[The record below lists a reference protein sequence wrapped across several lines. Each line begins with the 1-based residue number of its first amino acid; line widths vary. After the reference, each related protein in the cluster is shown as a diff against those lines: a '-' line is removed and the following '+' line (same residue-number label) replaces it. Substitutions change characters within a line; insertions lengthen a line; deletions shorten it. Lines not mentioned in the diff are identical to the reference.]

1 MSFKSNLSDVQSWIF
16 LTIGLAICAT
26 GWAGFIIPAEVI
38 GGGATGIATALY
50 YSFGFNIG
58 LTVLVINGVL
68 ILVAIK
74 FVGASF
80 GVRTIYGVALFSGF
94 LALIGY
100 YLKDN
105 EAPLVAERFVSILTG
120 SILAGVGASIV
131 FINGGSTG
139 GTDIIAMVI
148 RKYRNITLGRLL
160 LYIDTVIISS
170 SFILFQSIEM
180 VVYGLVTMAIF
191 AYTVDVVISGTKQTV
206 QIFVFSKKYMELSQH
221 IIHKARRGVTL
232 LQGQGGYSGE
242 DVKVLMV
249 IARKNDSTTLLK
261 LIKSIDPDAFIT
273 MGNVMGVYGQGFDTI
288 RG

>member
-1 MSFKSNLSDVQSWIF
+1 MSFKSNLNNAQSWFF
-16 LTIGLAICAT
+16 LTVGLAICAV
-26 GWAGFIIPAEVI
+26 GWAGFIIPAQII

-50 YSFGFNIG
+50 FSLGFNIG
-58 LTVLVINGVL
+58 LTVLILNAVL
-68 ILVAIK
+68 ILIAIK

-94 LALIGY
+94 LSIIGHFVQ
-100 YLKDN
+100 
-105 EAPLVAERFVSILTG
+105 EPLVAERFMSILTG

-148 RKYRNITLGRLL
+148 RKYRNVTLGRLL

-170 SFILFQSIEM
+170 SFVIFHSIENM
-180 VVYGLVTMAIF
+180 VYGLVTMAIF

-206 QIFVFSKKYMELSQH
+206 QIFVFSKKYQELSH
-221 IIHKARRGVTL
+221 LIIHKARRGVTL

-242 DVKVLMV
+242 EVKVLMV
-249 IARKNDSTTLLK
+249 IARKNDSVALLK

>member
-1 MSFKSNLSDVQSWIF
+1 MSFKSNLSNAQSWFF
-16 LTIGLAICAT
+16 LTVGLAICAI
-26 GWAGFIIPAEVI
+26 GWAGFIIPAQI
-38 GGGATGIATALY
+38 ISGGATGIATALY
-50 YSFGFNIG
+50 FSLGFNIG
-58 LTVLVINGVL
+58 LTVLILNAVL
-68 ILVAIK
+68 ILIAIK

-80 GVRTIYGVALFSGF
+80 GIRTIYGVALFSGF
-94 LALIGY
+94 LSIIGHFVQ
-100 YLKDN
+100 
-105 EAPLVAERFVSILTG
+105 EPLVAERFMSILTG

-148 RKYRNITLGRLL
+148 RKYRNVTLGRLL

-170 SFILFQSIEM
+170 SFIIFHSIENM
-180 VVYGLVTMAIF
+180 VYGLVTMAIF
-191 AYTVDVVISGTKQTV
+191 AYTVDMVISGTKQTV
-206 QIFVFSKKYMELSQH
+206 QIFVFSKKYQELSQH

-242 DVKVLMV
+242 EVKVLMV
-249 IARKNDSTTLLK
+249 IARKNDSVALLK

>member
-1 MSFKSNLSDVQSWIF
+1 MSFKSNLSNAQSWFF
-16 LTIGLAICAT
+16 LTVGLAICAV
-26 GWAGFIIPAEVI
+26 GWAGFIIPAQII

-50 YSFGFNIG
+50 FSLGFNIG
-58 LTVLVINGVL
+58 LTVLILNAVL
-68 ILVAIK
+68 ILIAIK

-80 GVRTIYGVALFSGF
+80 GIRTIYGVALFSVF
-94 LALIGY
+94 LSIIGH
-100 YLKDN
+100 LVQ
-105 EAPLVAERFVSILTG
+105 EPLVAERFMSILTG

-148 RKYRNITLGRLL
+148 RKYRNVTLGRLL

-170 SFILFQSIEM
+170 SFIIFHSIENM
-180 VVYGLVTMAIF
+180 VYGLVTMAIF
-191 AYTVDVVISGTKQTV
+191 AYTVDMVISGTKQTV
-206 QIFVFSKKYMELSQH
+206 QIFVFSKKYQELSQH

-242 DVKVLMV
+242 EVKVLMV
-249 IARKNDSTTLLK
+249 IARKNDSVALLK

>member
-1 MSFKSNLSDVQSWIF
+1 MSFKSNLNNAQSWFF
-16 LTIGLAICAT
+16 LTVGLAICAV
-26 GWAGFIIPAEVI
+26 GWAGFIIPAQII

-50 YSFGFNIG
+50 FSLGFNIG
-58 LTVLVINGVL
+58 LTVLILNAVL
-68 ILVAIK
+68 ILIAIK

-94 LALIGY
+94 LSIIGHFVQ
-100 YLKDN
+100 
-105 EAPLVAERFVSILTG
+105 EPLVAERFMSILTG

-148 RKYRNITLGRLL
+148 RKYRNVTLGRLL

-170 SFILFQSIEM
+170 SFVIFHSIENM
-180 VVYGLVTMAIF
+180 VYGLVTMAIF
-191 AYTVDVVISGTKQTV
+191 AYTVDMVISGTKQTV
-206 QIFVFSKKYMELSQH
+206 QIFVFSKKYQELSH
-221 IIHKARRGVTL
+221 LIIHKARRGVTL

-242 DVKVLMV
+242 EVKVLMV
-249 IARKNDSTTLLK
+249 IARKNDSVALLK

>member
-1 MSFKSNLSDVQSWIF
+1 MAMSFKSNLSNAQSWFF
-16 LTIGLAICAT
+16 LTVGLAICAI
-26 GWAGFIIPAEVI
+26 GWAGFIIPAQII

-50 YSFGFNIG
+50 FSLGFNIG
-58 LTVLVINGVL
+58 LTVLILNAVL
-68 ILVAIK
+68 ILIAIK

-94 LALIGY
+94 LSIIGHFVQ
-100 YLKDN
+100 
-105 EAPLVAERFVSILTG
+105 EPLVAERFMSILTG

-148 RKYRNITLGRLL
+148 RKYRNVTLGRLL

-170 SFILFQSIEM
+170 SFIIFHSIENM
-180 VVYGLVTMAIF
+180 VYGLVTMAIF

-206 QIFVFSKKYMELSQH
+206 QIFVFSKKYQELSQH

-242 DVKVLMV
+242 EVKVLMV
-249 IARKNDSTTLLK
+249 IARKNDSVALLK

>member
-1 MSFKSNLSDVQSWIF
+1 MSFKSNLSNAQSWFF
-16 LTIGLAICAT
+16 LTVGLAICAI
-26 GWAGFIIPAEVI
+26 GWAGFIIPAQII

-50 YSFGFNIG
+50 FSLGFNIG
-58 LTVLVINGVL
+58 LTVLILNAVL
-68 ILVAIK
+68 ILIAIK

-94 LALIGY
+94 LSIIGHFVQ
-100 YLKDN
+100 
-105 EAPLVAERFVSILTG
+105 EPLVAERFMSILTG

-148 RKYRNITLGRLL
+148 RKYRNVTLGRLL

-170 SFILFQSIEM
+170 SFIIFHSIENM
-180 VVYGLVTMAIF
+180 VYGLVTMAIF

-206 QIFVFSKKYMELSQH
+206 QIFVFSKKYQELSQH

-242 DVKVLMV
+242 EVKVLMV
-249 IARKNDSTTLLK
+249 IARKNDSVALLK

>member
-1 MSFKSNLSDVQSWIF
+1 MSFKSNLSNAQSWFF
-16 LTIGLAICAT
+16 LTVGLAICAV
-26 GWAGFIIPAEVI
+26 GWAGFIIPAQII

-50 YSFGFNIG
+50 FSLGFNIG
-58 LTVLVINGVL
+58 LTVLILNAVL
-68 ILVAIK
+68 ILIAIK

-80 GVRTIYGVALFSGF
+80 GIRTIYGVALFSGF
-94 LALIGY
+94 LSIIGHFVQ
-100 YLKDN
+100 
-105 EAPLVAERFVSILTG
+105 EPLVAERFMSILTG

-148 RKYRNITLGRLL
+148 RKYRNVTLGRLL

-170 SFILFQSIEM
+170 SFIVFHSIENM
-180 VVYGLVTMAIF
+180 VYGLVTMAIF
-191 AYTVDVVISGTKQTV
+191 AYTVDMVISGTKQTV
-206 QIFVFSKKYMELSQH
+206 QIFVFSKKYQELSQH

-242 DVKVLMV
+242 EVKVLMV
-249 IARKNDSTTLLK
+249 IARKNDSVALLK

>member
-1 MSFKSNLSDVQSWIF
+1 MSFKSNLSNAQSWFF
-16 LTIGLAICAT
+16 LTVGLAICAV
-26 GWAGFIIPAEVI
+26 GWAGFIIPAQII

-50 YSFGFNIG
+50 FSLGFNIG
-58 LTVLVINGVL
+58 LTVLILNAVL
-68 ILVAIK
+68 ILIAIK

-80 GVRTIYGVALFSGF
+80 GIRTIYGVALFSGF
-94 LALIGY
+94 LSIIGHFVQ
-100 YLKDN
+100 
-105 EAPLVAERFVSILTG
+105 EPLVAERFMSILTG

-148 RKYRNITLGRLL
+148 RKYRNVTLGRLL

-170 SFILFQSIEM
+170 SFIIFHSIENM
-180 VVYGLVTMAIF
+180 VYGLVTMAIF
-191 AYTVDVVISGTKQTV
+191 AYTVDMVISGTKQTV
-206 QIFVFSKKYMELSQH
+206 QIFVFSKKYQELSQH

-242 DVKVLMV
+242 EVKVLMV
-249 IARKNDSTTLLK
+249 IARKNDSVALLK

>member
-1 MSFKSNLSDVQSWIF
+1 MSFKSNLSNAQSWFF
-16 LTIGLAICAT
+16 LTVGLAICAV
-26 GWAGFIIPAEVI
+26 GWAGFIIPAQII

-50 YSFGFNIG
+50 FSLGFNIG
-58 LTVLVINGVL
+58 LTVLILNAVL
-68 ILVAIK
+68 ILIAIK

-80 GVRTIYGVALFSGF
+80 GIRTIYGVALFSGF
-94 LALIGY
+94 LSIIGHFVQ
-100 YLKDN
+100 
-105 EAPLVAERFVSILTG
+105 EPLVAERFVSILTG

-148 RKYRNITLGRLL
+148 RKYRNVTLGRLL

-170 SFILFQSIEM
+170 SFIIFHSIENM
-180 VVYGLVTMAIF
+180 VYGLVTMAIF
-191 AYTVDVVISGTKQTV
+191 AYTVDMVISGTKQTV
-206 QIFVFSKKYMELSQH
+206 QIFVFSKKYQELSQH

-242 DVKVLMV
+242 EVKVLMV
-249 IARKNDSTTLLK
+249 IARKNDSVALLK